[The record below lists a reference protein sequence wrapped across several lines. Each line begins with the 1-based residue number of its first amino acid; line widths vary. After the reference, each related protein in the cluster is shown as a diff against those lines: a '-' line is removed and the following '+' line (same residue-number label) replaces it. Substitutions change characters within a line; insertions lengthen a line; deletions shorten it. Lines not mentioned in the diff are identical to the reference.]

1 MHKLEQT
8 LRALKALE
16 TNRYCELT
24 TMQICN
30 NIAWL
35 WKWRKIT
42 EAQMQ
47 SLSDRLCA
55 YYDYQKALSMGD
67 NETAVA
73 YEIAMAEKWL
83 VN

>member
-1 MHKLEQT
+1 
-8 LRALKALE
+8 
-16 TNRYCELT
+16 
-24 TMQICN
+24 
-30 NIAWL
+30 
-35 WKWRKIT
+35 
-42 EAQMQ
+42 MQ